1 MKDGLQPRHY
11 YYLMFTS
18 NFTLIS
24 IYYSYKLGFYLETI
38 ICTCVLLTSLNYWR
52 YPTLGFRRNL
62 DRFAVISGLSVQTIH
77 LRNQPSFY
85 QYIVLNLFSISFY
98 IISNYFQSKK
108 MMNLN
113 VFFHSIFHLSAN
125 IANSVLYNS

>member
-1 MKDGLQPRHY
+1 MNLGLQPRHY
-11 YYLMFTS
+11 YYLTCTS

-38 ICTCVLLTSLNYWR
+38 LTTCLLLTSLNYWR

-62 DRFAVISGLSVQTIH
+62 DRFVVVTSVSVQTIH

-85 QYIVLNLFSISFY
+85 QYIFLSAFSISCY
-98 IISNYFQSKK
+98 RISNYFKKKK

-113 VFFHSIFHLSAN
+113 VFFHSMLHLLAN
-125 IANSVLYNS
+125 VANLVLYTS

>member
-62 DRFAVISGLSVQTIH
+62 DRFAVISGLSIQTIH
-77 LRNQPSFY
+77 LRNQPTFY
-85 QYIVLNLFSISFY
+85 QYIIISSFSISCY
-98 IISNYFQSKK
+98 IISNFLQKKK
-108 MMNLN
+108 MLNLS
-113 VFFHSIFHLSAN
+113 VFFHSMLHLFAN
-125 IANSVLYNS
+125 VANLVLYTC

>member
-1 MKDGLQPRHY
+1 MESGLQPRHY
-11 YYLMFTS
+11 YYLTCTS
-18 NFTLIS
+18 NFILIS
-24 IYYSYKLGFYLETI
+24 IYYSYKLGLYIEMVFCIFT
-38 ICTCVLLTSLNYWR
+38 LLTSINYWR
-52 YPTLGFRRNL
+52 YPKLGFRRNL
-62 DRFAVISGLSVQTIH
+62 DRFAVISSFSVQTIH

-85 QYIVLNLFSISFY
+85 QYLFLNLFSISFY